1 MASSD
6 IIEYNQ
12 NIVDRVFDPVKAATG
27 AMDYNDAV
35 RGLASSTLGGILG
48 TYQLGSLL
56 AERAEIAE
64 KVLNIFKVDCD
75 PWGVHVERV
84 EVKSLVVAREM
95 IVPMARE
102 AKAAREANGLV
113 ILQRG
118 EKKCLQKIRF
128 IINCFYQ
135 FSVNNKHKQKQ
146 TEANCLISFQSSCR

>member
-1 MASSD
+1 M
-6 IIEYNQ
+6 
-12 NIVDRVFDPVKAATG
+12 F
-27 AMDYNDAV
+27 
-35 RGLASSTLGGILG
+35 
-48 TYQLGSLL
+48 SLVL
-56 AERAEIAE
+56 KVNVARAEIAE

-118 EKKCLQKIRF
+118 EKNCLQKIR
-128 IINCFYQ
+128 
-135 FSVNNKHKQKQ
+135 
-146 TEANCLISFQSSCR
+146 